1 VEKLIRRWQA
11 LRSEL
16 DVAHVRLLA
25 VSKYAPD
32 EAVRCLIDAG
42 QKDFGESRAQ
52 NLRDRAEQFPD
63 VRWHMIGPLQKNKAK
78 YIGRHA
84 FMWHSVEDVETAKVV
99 AAHVHNRILPVMLQV
114 NVAGIPHQHG
124 VEIGQAPSIFEQLM
138 NIPALELC
146 GLMCMAPKNG
156 DAHACFQALRHLRDE
171 LVGGSLR
178 PLRSLDGLKLCMGM
192 SGDYRIAIEEGS
204 NMVRL
209 GSILFGL
216 KNDDFIEKDERKV

>member
-1 VEKLIRRWQA
+1 VTEALLQRWKT
-11 LRSEL
+11 LRTEL
-16 DVAHVRLLA
+16 DRADVNLLA

-32 EAVRCLIDAG
+32 EAVRCLMDAG
-42 QKDFGESRAQ
+42 QKDFGESRPQ
-52 NLRDRAEQFPD
+52 NLRDRAERFPD

-84 FMWHSVEDVETAKVV
+84 FMWHSVEDIETAETV
-99 AAHVHNRILPVMLQV
+99 AAHVHNRRLPAMLQV
-114 NVAGIPHQHG
+114 NVAGIPYQHG
-124 VEIGQAPSIFEQLM
+124 VEMNRIAAFIEQLM

-146 GLMCMAPKNG
+146 GLMCMAPRNG
-156 DAHACFQALRHLRDE
+156 DAHACFRTLRHLRDE
-171 LVGGSLR
+171 LVSGSLR

-209 GSILFGL
+209 GSTLFGQ
-216 KNDDFIEKDERKV
+216 KNDDFIKNG